1 MATILAPEKA
11 SLLTYQAYLSEGEVA
26 GRYDIVE
33 GERIPMASPSWEHQE
48 IMGNIYD
55 KFRGYQKAKNN
66 GRGLMAPFDILI
78 RRFPRLQV
86 RQPDVFYISNT
97 RLMQVG
103 GRPRS
108 GPLEVAPELVVE
120 IISESETEERVA
132 SKIRDYIA
140 IGVLECWKVYP
151 DTRRVEVLELTL
163 QGANLVATYTENQVV
178 VSLSFPDLT
187 LSLTD
192 IFALD

>member
-1 MATILAPEKA
+1 MAAILAPEKV

-33 GERIPMASPSWEHQE
+33 GERIPMASPSWEHQD
-48 IMGNIYD
+48 ISFNI
-55 KFRGYQKAKNN
+55 AKHLDRYKERTQN
-66 GRGLMAPFDILI
+66 GRMLQAPFDILI

-86 RQPDVFYISNT
+86 RQPDVFSISNT
-97 RLMQVG
+97 RLVQSG

-178 VSLSFPDLT
+178 ISLSFPDLT

>member
-97 RLMQVG
+97 RLMQSG